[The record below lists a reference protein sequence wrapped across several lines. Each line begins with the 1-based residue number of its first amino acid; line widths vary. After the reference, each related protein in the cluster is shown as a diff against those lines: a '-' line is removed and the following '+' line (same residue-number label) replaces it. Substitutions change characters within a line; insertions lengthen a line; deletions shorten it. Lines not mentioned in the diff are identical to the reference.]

1 MILMRVALPD
11 LARMACASKLCRVL
25 CSEEPL
31 WQQLTLQLDL
41 RSELQFKAR
50 AAHMALLQHSV
61 RAKHTDGTIL
71 STLSQA
77 TWRQTALALL
87 AKHPRILTALRCSS
101 PPDDVAIAAAART
114 PPAVAIHSD
123 FLYRRWLRCHCDL
136 RGFLPPLQHVPRA
149 DARQLTPAAFRDTY
163 DHACAPVVLLH
174 AMADWPSGTVCLS
187 EVYASVR
194 AGMTSGSMCD
204 QRSSAS
210 MLHLHNTLRA
220 FSIFD
225 AAGRRHSSK

>member
-1 MILMRVALPD
+1 MAQREQGLGALARLPDHFVNMILMRVALPD

-101 PPDDVAIAAAART
+101 PPDDV
-114 PPAVAIHSD
+114 
-123 FLYRRWLRCHCDL
+123 L